1 MVTTLAARLAATAGD
16 GEILAGPET
25 VRRLGGRY
33 RLERVG
39 RERLKNLTEAIEVH
53 RIIGPPSKRGP
64 AR

>member
-1 MVTTLAARLAATAGD
+1 
-16 GEILAGPET
+16 

>member
-1 MVTTLAARLAATAGD
+1 MVTTLAARLAGIASD

-39 RERLKNLTEAIEVH
+39 RERLKNLTEPIEVQ
-53 RIIGPPSKRGP
+53 RIISPPGTR
-64 AR
+64 